1 VWGDGGAY
9 ATWTTYVARWGAD
22 LGVGDERLPV
32 LGAEDFAPQ
41 TWVRLTNH
49 ILDAINAR
57 LRLCTT
63 ALTNDMASARTELG
77 VGQALVRARTGLA
90 SVLRLAS
97 SPSLPEDLR
106 GQLRGLVEQ
115 QIVSVQQSL
124 QQDGDSLERS
134 GWRRV
139 DADARRR
146 TIKEN
151 PLTGVLTSAM
161 AAPQPAPGTAVTP
174 PAWAPDPGRRP
185 QRQLFVD

>member
-106 GQLRGLVEQ
+106 GQLRGMVEQ
-115 QIVSVQQSL
+115 QIVSLQHSL
-124 QQDGDSLERS
+124 QQQADDMYRQGAPRAQ
-134 GWRRV
+134 V
-139 DADARRR
+139 DARRT
-146 TIKEN
+146 TIKDT
-151 PLTGVLTSAM
+151 PLTGVLTSPLAVPQS
-161 AAPQPAPGTAVTP
+161 AAADLPP

>member
-9 ATWTTYVARWGAD
+9 ATWTAYLARWGAD
-22 LGVGDERLPV
+22 LGVADEPLPP
-32 LGAEDFAPQ
+32 LAQEDFAPQ

-49 ILDAINAR
+49 VLDAINAR
-57 LRLCTT
+57 IRLCLD
-63 ALTNDMASARTELG
+63 ALTNDMASARSEFAF
-77 VGQALVRARTGLA
+77 GQALIRARTGFA
-90 SVLRLAS
+90 SILRLAG

-106 GQLRGLVEQ
+106 GRLREMVEQ

-124 QQDGDSLERS
+124 QRDGEDLERS
-134 GWRRV
+134 GMRRA
-139 DADARRR
+139 DADARRT
-146 TIKEN
+146 TIRSN

-161 AAPQPAPGTAVTP
+161 AVPQAVPGAADAP

>member
-1 VWGDGGAY
+1 MWGDGGAY

-22 LGVGDERLPV
+22 LGVSDEHLPT
-32 LGAEDFAPQ
+32 LGQEDFAPQ

-49 ILDAINAR
+49 IIDAINAR

-63 ALTNDMASARTELG
+63 ALTTDMASARSEFA

-97 SPSLPEDLR
+97 HPSLPEDLR
-106 GQLRGLVEQ
+106 GRLRGMVEQ

-124 QQDGDSLERS
+124 QQDGDGLERS
-134 GWRRV
+134 GWRRA
-139 DADARRR
+139 DADARRS
-146 TIKEN
+146 TIKNN

-161 AAPQPAPGTAVTP
+161 AAPQAAPGAADAP